1 MLTLIVPRNVFR
13 KLYMY
18 MNLYPGIDMWQ
29 ESTLHLCC
37 RCCKMQFKKIQVV
50 IRELNL
56 ISIPKS
62 IKYLMTCLKTKSRL
76 RFTWNLSV
84 DNCKEEWK
92 INITSYR
99 KKTHNPEK
107 YIISSLLYTSNL
119 PRYLQLRIEL
129 ETVTVGLLLDA
140 VNWLTRYI

>member
-1 MLTLIVPRNVFR
+1 
-13 KLYMY
+13 MY
-18 MNLYPGIDMWQ
+18 FGNCTCTWICIL
-29 ESTLHLCC
+29 ESICDKGQHYIFAVVAAICS
-37 RCCKMQFKKIQVV
+37 FKKIHVV

>member
-1 MLTLIVPRNVFR
+1 
-13 KLYMY
+13 MY
-18 MNLYPGIDMWQ
+18 FGNCTCTWICIL
-29 ESTLHLCC
+29 ESICDKGQHYIFAVVAAICS
-37 RCCKMQFKKIQVV
+37 FKKIHVV

-62 IKYLMTCLKTKSRL
+62 IKYLMTYLKKKSRL

-92 INITSYR
+92 INITSCR
-99 KKTHNPEK
+99 KKQQHNHEK
-107 YIISSLLYTSNL
+107 GITSSLLYTRNL

-129 ETVTVGLLLDA
+129 EFVTVGLLLDA
-140 VNWLTRYI
+140 VNWHIRYI

>member
-18 MNLYPGIDMWQ
+18 LYPGIDMWQ
-29 ESTLHLCC
+29 GSTLHLCC
-37 RCCKMQFKKIQVV
+37 RCCNMQFEKKIYVV

-62 IKYLMTCLKTKSRL
+62 IKYLMTYLKTKSRL

-99 KKTHNPEK
+99 KKNHNPEK